1 MSENSKNLHLSM
13 FSRSHRPQRNFA
25 CLFYIRIY
33 RRSTAIYPRRH
44 IKMSGGKHRPPL
56 ILGMYIDLRVKS
68 RDLCAFPYEY
78 RDYVDGRF
86 GSDLCVGEYNAERSA
101 QDGLGVS

>member
-1 MSENSKNLHLSM
+1 
-13 FSRSHRPQRNFA
+13 
-25 CLFYIRIY
+25 
-33 RRSTAIYPRRH
+33 
-44 IKMSGGKHRPPL
+44 MSGGKHRPPL

-86 GSDLCVGEYNAERSA
+86 GGY
-101 QDGLGVS
+101 GLAARVMLAGRVLDPVVALGQIDFALPDK